1 MDRTIDFIIIAI
13 YLIAVAVF
21 GIISGGKKHSV
32 EEYFLGAEKIPWWI
46 VSFSIV
52 AAETSSLTFISI
64 PGLAYLTNL
73 NFLQLAFGFLIGR
86 IFVAYYLLPSYFQGE
101 FNTAYSYLGKR
112 FGNKTR
118 TYASIIFLF
127 TRTAADSVRL
137 FATAIPLKLLLNISY
152 PQAILIIAA
161 VALIYSITGGLKSVI
176 WVDALQ
182 MLTYIGGAIV
192 AIYLLLFTFIPGG
205 LQTVLS
211 IDNFSE
217 KFNFINWGFDGGIR
231 NFFNTPY
238 TLFAGLIGGGLL
250 SMASHGTDQ
259 LIVQRLLAT
268 KNLKNSQR
276 AIIGSGV
283 IIIIQF
289 AIFLFL
295 GLLLYTLNGGESL
308 ITLGLSKADEIFPQF
323 IINKI
328 PIGLSGFIIAGLF
341 AAAMS
346 TLAGSINALSSSTVL
361 DLLPLVKR
369 NKGKVSS
376 LKVSRM
382 LSVLWAIVLVLIA
395 MLFLETSTAVIELA
409 LSIASYTYGGLLGT
423 FLLGR
428 FVKKAKEEDALAGF
442 TAGIFVMI
450 SVILMK
456 VVAWTWF
463 LLIGVSTTILIGL
476 LLSSIPKRK
485 QNSTLQL

>member
-1 MDRTIDFIIIAI
+1 MDRTIDFVIIAA
-13 YLIAVAVF
+13 YLIGVAVF
-21 GIISGGKKHSV
+21 GIISAGKQNTV
-32 EEYFLGAEKIPWWI
+32 DDYFLDAKKIPWWI

-73 NFLQLAFGFLIGR
+73 NFLQLAFGFLLGR
-86 IFVAYYLLPSYFQGE
+86 IFIAYYLLPSYFQGE
-101 FNTAYSYLGKR
+101 FTTAYSYLGKR
-112 FGNKTR
+112 FGSKTR
-118 TYASIIFLF
+118 TYASIVFLF

-152 PQAILIIAA
+152 PEAILIIAG
-161 VALIYSITGGLKSVI
+161 VALIYTITGGLKSVI
-176 WVDALQ
+176 WVDAIQ
-182 MLTYIGGAIV
+182 MVTYLGGALL
-192 AIYLLLFTFIPGG
+192 AGYLLLFNFIPGG
-205 LQTVLS
+205 WQSV
-211 IDNFSE
+211 INFSNISE
-217 KFNFINWGFDGGIR
+217 KFSVINWGFSGGIKG
-231 NFFNTPY
+231 FFNTPY
-238 TLFAGLIGGGLL
+238 TLIAGLVGGGLL

-283 IIIIQF
+283 FIIIQF

-295 GLLLYTLNGGESL
+295 GILLFTYNNGADLHS
-308 ITLGLSKADEIFPQF
+308 LGLTKADEIFPQF

-328 PIGLSGFIIAGLF
+328 PPGLSGIIIAGLF

-346 TLAGSINALSSSTVL
+346 TLASSISALSSSTML
-361 DLLPLVKR
+361 DLFPLWKH
-369 NKGKVSS
+369 KFTEAKK
-376 LKVSRM
+376 LKISRM
-382 LSVLWAIVLVLIA
+382 FSLMWAIILILVAL
-395 MLFLETSTAVIELA
+395 LFLKTSTSVVELA

-428 FVKKAKEEDALAGF
+428 FVPKAKEEDALAGF

-450 SVILMK
+450 SVILLK
-456 VVAWTWF
+456 IVAWTWF
-463 LLIGVSTTILIGL
+463 ILIGVSTTIIIGF
-476 LLSSIPKRK
+476 LLSLIPSAMNKK
-485 QNSTLQL
+485 NA